1 MRTTAFVLLATASCS
16 HALAPTRNRLPTR
29 TQRSTSASME
39 MRFGKKQLVYRSK
52 VKDALKNVG
61 SIDDLAEVISSDAFD
76 LANRR
81 MSSVLLVKVQKK
93 ASAMGY
99 TIGVMT
105 DEDEA
110 LYDELSEEELAA
122 EFAAAEAGN

>member
-1 MRTTAFVLLATASCS
+1 MIDRALPLSQVLKLRTLLRAVG
-16 HALAPTRNRLPTR
+16 L
-29 TQRSTSASME
+29 
-39 MRFGKKQLVYRSK
+39 GGV
-52 VKDALKNVG
+52 NVG

>member
-1 MRTTAFVLLATASCS
+1 
-16 HALAPTRNRLPTR
+16 
-29 TQRSTSASME
+29 ME

-110 LYDELSEEELAA
+110 LYDELSEDELAA

>member
-1 MRTTAFVLLATASCS
+1 
-16 HALAPTRNRLPTR
+16 
-29 TQRSTSASME
+29 ME